1 MKLSRITEW
10 IDKVL
15 DVKAFSDVSN
25 NGVQIARAGDDVKK
39 VAFGVDASVAFI
51 EAAADAGAQLAVVHH
66 GISWGGGIVRIVDG
80 VYNVRRVQ
88 RGVGGGQAQCGALR
102 RAPAA

>member
-1 MKLSRITEW
+1 MKLARITKW

-51 EAAADAGAQLAVVHH
+51 EAAAEAGAQLHPGSGRRFDRSRH
-66 GISWGGGIVRIVDG
+66 G
-80 VYNVRRVQ
+80 
-88 RGVGGGQAQCGALR
+88 AQCHH
-102 RAPAA
+102 AASCGHNNIPPTNSSCSH

>member
-25 NGVQIARAGDDVKK
+25 NGVQIARTGDDVKK
-39 VAFGVDASVAFI
+39 VAFGVDEI
-51 EAAADAGAQLAVVHH
+51 G
-66 GISWGGGIVRIVDG
+66 
-80 VYNVRRVQ
+80 
-88 RGVGGGQAQCGALR
+88 
-102 RAPAA
+102 RAHV